1 MFRIQDSV
9 SPVPAPP
16 EPTPVSSPV
25 APTAQRPQLWIAIAA
40 LGFAVCSISLSA
52 LLVRFSERE
61 ISAYATAFDRFWITT
76 LVMGGWSG
84 LRLWRDRQLARPDD
98 AAPPQPNPLG
108 LSNPSPSRLSQSG
121 LLLAAGTCL
130 AADLLLWAWS
140 LTQTSVANATLLA
153 NLTPVFA
160 CMASWLLWN
169 KCFDQ
174 RFLLGI
180 AIATGGTCVLGLED
194 WHLAAFRLQGDLAAL
209 LAALCFSIY
218 LLILERLQTNLRL
231 DTIVLWSS
239 AIAGILTVPFVFLSH
254 APFLPVSWQGWTA
267 VIALALVCQVVG
279 QGLLVYSL
287 NRLSAEFVAIVLLLD
302 PLLAALGAWMFF
314 SERLSLLGWTAFLV
328 ILLGIYLASVSQS
341 AIKSEAADSQAP
353 PSSEL
358 EVYGS

>member
-1 MFRIQDSV
+1 MLKIQESV
-9 SPVPAPP
+9 SSVQPPTEATPQVSTPVP
-16 EPTPVSSPV
+16 ET
-25 APTAQRPQLWIAIAA
+25 TQRTQLWFAIAA
-40 LGFAVCSISLSA
+40 LGFAVFSISLSA

-76 LVMGGWSG
+76 LIMGGWSG
-84 LRLWRDRQLARPDD
+84 LRALRDRQQGRVGAVDMDCSTQR
-98 AAPPQPNPLG
+98 Q
-108 LSNPSPSRLSQSG
+108 SRLSQSG
-121 LLLAAGTCL
+121 LLIAAGTCL

-160 CMASWLLWN
+160 CLGGWLIWN

-180 AIATGGTCVLGLED
+180 AIATGGTFVLGLED
-194 WHLAAFRLQGDLAAL
+194 WHAAAFRLHGDLAAL

-218 LLILERLQTNLRL
+218 LLILEQLQASLRL

-239 AIAGILTVPFVFLSH
+239 AIAGVLTVPFVVLSH

-267 VIALALVCQVVG
+267 VIALAVVCQVVG

-314 SERLSLLGWTAFLV
+314 SERLSLLGWGAFLV

-341 AIKSEAADSQAP
+341 SVKSEAESAFVTGSQDP
-353 PSSEL
+353 EIC
-358 EVYGS
+358 EI